1 MKWSCFLANNL
12 NLGTYHRFTNYPRL
26 PARDG
31 ILSALFTFKRLVNS
45 GENLMKSKLV
55 GSLLLGTAA
64 IFFALPSWSEDQ
76 NQFLTNAIE
85 AFKKGNYSETVGLL
99 GAAKPTEFDNPVW
112 HYYMANALIHLNQ
125 KQGAIRE
132 YQMAMDLAPEGQL
145 KQYCQAALHAL
156 APPPATQALSNTT
169 QPNPVTP
176 KTPMEAIQA
185 LKRGQTIRVP
195 LIASQQPQVLSMLCG
210 CPLCHRLDL
219 VLTDL
224 QTKYGNQVRFTR
236 TMMQTPGS
244 KEVVDLDEH
253 VKEILKNYSISK
265 CPTVIVFNSQGST
278 QHVYSNDIPVPDLIK
293 AVDELAKAS
302 PTSQFGKLKNEG
314 LDSRRQLIVNELN
327 TTIAHDQLRLDEEI
341 KQIETETDQQISDT
355 RSSQT
360 QADQMWT
367 EAKERIKKLRVD
379 FDRRKLDWTNAAEAK
394 IKALEST
401 QTAK

>member
-1 MKWSCFLANNL
+1 
-12 NLGTYHRFTNYPRL
+12 
-26 PARDG
+26 
-31 ILSALFTFKRLVNS
+31 
-45 GENLMKSKLV
+45 MKSKLV

-76 NQFLTNAIE
+76 NRFMNSAIE

-99 GAAKPTEFDNPVW
+99 GAAKPTEFDNPLW
-112 HYYMANALIHLNQ
+112 HYYMANALSHLNQ

-156 APPPATQALSNTT
+156 ASPPAAQAPAAQAPATEAPSNTT
-169 QPNPVTP
+169 QPVPVMAR
-176 KTPMEAIQA
+176 TPMEAIQA
-185 LKRGQTIRVP
+185 LKRGQTFRVP

-244 KEVVDLDEH
+244 KEVVELDEH
-253 VKEILKNYSISK
+253 VKELLKNYSRSK
-265 CPTVIVFNSQGST
+265 CPTVIVFNTQGSM
-278 QHVYSNDIPVPDLIK
+278 QYVYSNNIPVPDLIK

-302 PTSQFGKLKNEG
+302 PASQFGKLKNEG

-367 EAKERIKKLRVD
+367 EAKERIKKLRAD
-379 FDRRKLDWTNAAEAK
+379 FDRRKQDWTNAAEAK

>member
-1 MKWSCFLANNL
+1 
-12 NLGTYHRFTNYPRL
+12 
-26 PARDG
+26 
-31 ILSALFTFKRLVNS
+31 
-45 GENLMKSKLV
+45 
-55 GSLLLGTAA
+55 
-64 IFFALPSWSEDQ
+64 
-76 NQFLTNAIE
+76 
-85 AFKKGNYSETVGLL
+85 
-99 GAAKPTEFDNPVW
+99 
-112 HYYMANALIHLNQ
+112 
-125 KQGAIRE
+125 
-132 YQMAMDLAPEGQL
+132 
-145 KQYCQAALHAL
+145 
-156 APPPATQALSNTT
+156 
-169 QPNPVTP
+169 
-176 KTPMEAIQA
+176 
-185 LKRGQTIRVP
+185 
-195 LIASQQPQVLSMLCG
+195 MLCG

-244 KEVVDLDEH
+244 KEVVELDEH
-253 VKEILKNYSISK
+253 VKELLKNYSRSK
-265 CPTVIVFNSQGST
+265 CPTVIVFNTQGSM
-278 QHVYSNDIPVPDLIK
+278 QYVYSNNIPVPDLIK

-302 PTSQFGKLKNEG
+302 PASQFGKLKNEG

-367 EAKERIKKLRVD
+367 EAKERIKKLRAD
-379 FDRRKLDWTNAAEAK
+379 FDRRKQDWTNAAEAK